1 MCFDLQVLHGTS
13 RLCHFMDSN
22 PQIKEVGN
30 SEGTF
35 RVMPFYGSETV
46 FEYYNYCVE
55 LWDGNL

>member
-1 MCFDLQVLHGTS
+1 
-13 RLCHFMDSN
+13 MDSN

-55 LWDGNL
+55 LWDGNLKPGVGYNLI